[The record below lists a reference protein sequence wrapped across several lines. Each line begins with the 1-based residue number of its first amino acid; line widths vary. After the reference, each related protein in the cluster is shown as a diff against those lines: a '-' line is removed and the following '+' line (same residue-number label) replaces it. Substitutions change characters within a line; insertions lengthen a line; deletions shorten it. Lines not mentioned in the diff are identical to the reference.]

1 MKNPPFRL
9 KAIPFGMQRKR
20 EVASTTSLLGD
31 LIHSGEFIILVGA
44 RGVGK
49 THFGTKLSI
58 CIAGGLTMPALGKG
72 TQKEVLYIDGET
84 GSFVM
89 TSRSNDMCSVGVST
103 PQQSQIDRNL
113 LLSFKGG
120 DEGESI
126 NADIDTLEGQRQ
138 LEELMDGKTWVLVL
152 DNLCTLAPT
161 TFRGRTAESCLYQW
175 INKQKK
181 LGVTVILI
189 HHTNKNGQ
197 SFGGIEKE
205 NRADSIFSLNH
216 HACSTPQKK
225 LIEFKVEKMRNRA
238 CELET
243 TVFRLRSEQLGKK
256 NALHFDVAEADDLIS
271 PQLKE
276 ILLLKEQG
284 LNQKQISKELGFSQ
298 SMVCRLMKEVSA

>member
-1 MKNPPFRL
+1 MKYTPPRL
-9 KAIPFGMQRKR
+9 KAIPFGIQRKR
-20 EVASTTSLLGD
+20 TVASTIPLLGD
-31 LIHSGEFIILVGA
+31 VIHGAEFIILVGS

-49 THFGTKLSI
+49 TQFGIKLSI

-72 TQKEVLYIDGET
+72 TQKEVLYVDAET
-84 GSFVM
+84 GPFVLN
-89 TSRSNDMCSVGVST
+89 SRSMAMCNVGVST
-103 PQQSQIDRNL
+103 LQQSLIDRNL

-120 DEGESI
+120 QDDESI
-126 NADIDTLEGQRQ
+126 SADIDTLEGQRQ
-138 LEELMDGKTWVLVL
+138 LEEQMGGKTWVLVL

-161 TFRGRTAESCLYQW
+161 TFRGRTAESCLYKW
-175 INKQKK
+175 IDKQKK

-256 NALHFDVAEADDLIS
+256 NALHLDVAEAEDLIS

-284 LNQKQISKELGFSQ
+284 FNQKQISKELGLSQ